1 MKLLTL
7 NLWNYQGNWPAR
19 RSIITDLITSHSPD
33 AVLLQETRHDFRY
46 AHGVGQAE
54 QIGRLTHYQV
64 RGAVSQV
71 YVPVL
76 RVDEGLASLTRLTPL
91 RSEVR
96 ALQLLPD
103 ERADENRRICLALE
117 LQINGL
123 RVCVFNTHFSLS
135 ARARVSNAHD
145 VLAFAAEFAGDLP
158 SFLMGDLNAEPHEQA
173 IRDLLSED
181 TGWTDCW
188 ASSRPSEPGFTYP
201 SWGPVRRIDYVLARN
216 VDPRHLR
223 MQTAGESSLD
233 GHFASD
239 HLGILTEY
247 DPP

>member
-19 RSIITDLITSHSPD
+19 RRMITDLITSLAPD

-46 AHGVGQAE
+46 ARGVGQAE
-54 QIGRLTHYQV
+54 QIGRLTHFQV
-64 RGAVSQV
+64 TGAVAQV

-76 RVDEGLASLTRLTPL
+76 RVDEGLASLTRLAPL

-96 ALQLLPD
+96 GLQLLPD

-117 LQINGL
+117 LEINGL
-123 RVCVFNTHFSLS
+123 RICLFNTHFSLS
-135 ARARVSNAHD
+135 PQARVSNAHD
-145 VLAFAAEFAGDLP
+145 VLAFVAEFAGDLP
-158 SFLMGDLNAEPHEQA
+158 SFLMGDLNAEPYEQA

-181 TGWTDCW
+181 TGWIDCW
-188 ASSRPSEPGFTYP
+188 AFSQPRELGFTYP
-201 SWGPVRRIDYVLARN
+201 SWGPVRRIDYLLARN
-216 VDPRHLR
+216 VDLRHLHV
-223 MQTAGESSLD
+223 QIAGENRVD
-233 GHFASD
+233 GNFASD

-247 DPP
+247 SPS